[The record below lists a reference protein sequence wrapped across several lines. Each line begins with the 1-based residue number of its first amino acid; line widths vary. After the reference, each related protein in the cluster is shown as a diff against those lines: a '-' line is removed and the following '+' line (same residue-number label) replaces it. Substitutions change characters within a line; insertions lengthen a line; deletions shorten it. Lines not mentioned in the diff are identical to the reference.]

1 MTATAWT
8 SDELARVGDAEEL
21 TVQPLLADGRI
32 GKPVP
37 IWVVRAGDELY
48 VRSWRGDDG
57 AWYRAAKARRQ
68 GHISAGGVE
77 HDVEFAEA
85 DDAVNDAVDAGYRD
99 KYARYP
105 SYVEPMVTAQARATT
120 LRLVP
125 RSEAGA

>member
-1 MTATAWT
+1 MTATGWA
-8 SDELARVGDAEEL
+8 SDELARIGDAEEL
-21 TVQPLLADGRI
+21 TVQPLLADGRT

-48 VRSWRGDDG
+48 VRSFRGDDG

-68 GHISAGGVE
+68 GHISAGGVQR
-77 HDVEFAEA
+77 DVEFAEA
-85 DDAVNDAVDAGYRD
+85 DAAVNDAVDAGYRD

-105 SYVEPMVTAQARATT
+105 SYVQPMVTAQARATT

-125 RSEAGA
+125 RSEGRA

>member
-1 MTATAWT
+1 MTAWT
-8 SDELARVGDAEEL
+8 NDELTRIGAADEL
-21 TVQPLLADGRI
+21 TIEPVRADGRTAN
-32 GKPVP
+32 PVP

-57 AWYRAAKARRQ
+57 AWYRAANQRHQ

-77 HDVEFAEA
+77 RDVELIDA
-85 DDAVNDAVDAGYRD
+85 DDAINDAVDAAYRD

-125 RSEAGA
+125 RKEGL

>member
-1 MTATAWT
+1 MTATGWA
-8 SDELARVGDAEEL
+8 SDELARIGDAEEL
-21 TVQPLLADGRI
+21 TVQPLLADGRT

-48 VRSWRGDDG
+48 VRSFRGDDG

-68 GHISAGGVE
+68 GHISAGGVQR
-77 HDVEFAEA
+77 DVEFADA
-85 DDAVNDAVDAGYRD
+85 DAAVNDAVDAGCRD

-105 SYVEPMVTAQARATT
+105 SYVQPMVTAQARATT

-125 RSEAGA
+125 RSGGRA

>member
-1 MTATAWT
+1 MTATGWT

-32 GKPVP
+32 GKPLP

-77 HDVEFAEA
+77 RHVEFAEA

>member
-57 AWYRAAKARRQ
+57 AWYRAAKARRRAHQ
-68 GHISAGGVE
+68 
-77 HDVEFAEA
+77 
-85 DDAVNDAVDAGYRD
+85 RRRRR
-99 KYARYP
+99 ARRR
-105 SYVEPMVTAQARATT
+105 VR
-120 LRLVP
+120 
-125 RSEAGA
+125 RSR

>member
-1 MTATAWT
+1 MTATGWA
-8 SDELARVGDAEEL
+8 SDELARIGDAEEL
-21 TVQPLLADGRI
+21 TVQPLLADGRT

-48 VRSWRGDDG
+48 VRSFRGDDG

-68 GHISAGGVE
+68 GHISAGGVQR
-77 HDVEFAEA
+77 DVEFAEA
-85 DDAVNDAVDAGYRD
+85 DAAVNDTVDAGYRD

-105 SYVEPMVTAQARATT
+105 SYVQPMVTAQARATT

-125 RSEAGA
+125 RSEARA

>member
-37 IWVVRAGDELY
+37 IWVVRTGDELY
-48 VRSWRGDDG
+48 VRSFRGDDG

-77 HDVEFAEA
+77 RDVEFAEA
-85 DDAVNDAVDAGYRD
+85 DEAVNDAVDAGFRH

-105 SYVEPMVTAQARATT
+105 SYVQPMVTAQARATT

-125 RSEAGA
+125 QEGDRA

>member
-8 SDELARVGDAEEL
+8 SDELARVGEAEEL
-21 TVQPLLADGRI
+21 TVQPLRADGRA
-32 GKPVP
+32 GRAVP

-48 VRSWRGDDG
+48 VRSWRGDAG

-68 GHISAGGVE
+68 GHISAGGIE
-77 HDVEFAEA
+77 RDVAFAEA
-85 DDAVNDAVDAGYRD
+85 DDAANDAVDAGYLN

-105 SYVEPMVTAQARATT
+105 SYVQPMVTAEARATT

-125 RSEAGA
+125 RP